1 MEIKFEKSPS
11 TPTEDFLREL
21 NICNKATKHKNNSA
35 LADREGGGGSSE
47 LKKAKQQEQVNK
59 ATTSLSKIL
68 RKMER
73 RAT

>member
-47 LKKAKQQEQVNK
+47 LKKAKQ
-59 ATTSLSKIL
+59 
-68 RKMER
+68 
-73 RAT
+73 